1 MKFLLKKILIILL
14 MSFFVT
20 NISFAASFN
29 WTKVTKAKDGS
40 FEFYSDKKTV
50 FKVGQ
55 NTYFWQMTNNLKNI
69 EDNVYS
75 SITHNMAN
83 CETYEVKALI
93 YSSYE
98 RPMGRGMLSMEAVV
112 PADFPDYFEWVYYD
126 KETTVQGEVLNEI
139 CD

>member
-1 MKFLLKKILIILL
+1 MKFLFKKIFIIL
-14 MSFFVT
+14 MVCSFSM

-40 FEFYSDKKTV
+40 FEFYYDKKTV

>member
-1 MKFLLKKILIILL
+1 MKFLFKKIFIILVIC
-14 MSFFVT
+14 FFST

-40 FEFYSDKKTV
+40 FEFYYDKKTV

-93 YSSYE
+93 FSSYE
-98 RPMGRGMLSMEAVV
+98 RPMGRGMLDMEAIV
-112 PADFPDYFEWVYYD
+112 PADFPDYFEWIYYD
-126 KETTVQGEVLNEI
+126 KETSVQGKVLNKI
-139 CD
+139 CK

>member
-1 MKFLLKKILIILL
+1 
-14 MSFFVT
+14 
-20 NISFAASFN
+20 
-29 WTKVTKAKDGS
+29 
-40 FEFYSDKKTV
+40 
-50 FKVGQ
+50 
-55 NTYFWQMTNNLKNI
+55 MTNNLKNI

>member
-1 MKFLLKKILIILL
+1 MKFLLKKIFIILL

-83 CETYEVKALI
+83 CETYEVKVLI

>member
-40 FEFYSDKKTV
+40 FEFYYDKKTV

-83 CETYEVKALI
+83 CETYELKILI
-93 YSSYE
+93 YSDYK
-98 RPMGRGMLSMEAVV
+98 RPMGRGMFDIEVV
-112 PADFPDYFEWVYYD
+112 IPADFPDDFEWIYYD
-126 KETTVQGEVLNEI
+126 KETTMQGLVLNEI

>member
-1 MKFLLKKILIILL
+1 MKFLLKKILIIIL
-14 MSFFVT
+14 MSFFVA

-29 WTKVTKAKDGS
+29 WTRVAKAKDGS
-40 FEFYSDKKTV
+40 FEFFYDKKTV

-83 CETYEVKALI
+83 CETYELKILI
-93 YSSYE
+93 YSDYK
-98 RPMGRGMLSMEAVV
+98 RPMGRGMFDIEVV
-112 PADFPDYFEWVYYD
+112 IPADFPDDFEWIYFD
-126 KETTVQGEVLNEI
+126 KETTMQGLVLNEI

>member
-1 MKFLLKKILIILL
+1 MKFLFKKIFIIL
-14 MSFFVT
+14 MVCSFSM

-40 FEFYSDKKTV
+40 FEFYYDKKTV

-75 SITHNMAN
+75 NITHNMAN
-83 CETYEVKALI
+83 CVTYEVKALI
-93 YSSYE
+93 YSSYK
-98 RPMGRGMLSMEAVV
+98 RPMGRGILDIEAVV
-112 PADFPDYFEWVYYD
+112 PADFPDYYEWVYYD
-126 KETTVQGEVLNEI
+126 KETTVQGQVLNEI
-139 CD
+139 CN

>member
-1 MKFLLKKILIILL
+1 MKFLLKKILIIIL

-29 WTKVTKAKDGS
+29 WTRVTKAKDGS
-40 FEFYSDKKTV
+40 FEFFYDKKTV

-83 CETYEVKALI
+83 CETYELKILI
-93 YSSYE
+93 YSDYK
-98 RPMGRGMLSMEAVV
+98 RPMGRGMFDIEVV
-112 PADFPDYFEWVYYD
+112 IPADFPDDFEWIYFD
-126 KETTVQGEVLNEI
+126 KETTMQGLVLNEI

>member
-1 MKFLLKKILIILL
+1 

-83 CETYEVKALI
+83 CETYEVKVLI

>member
-1 MKFLLKKILIILL
+1 MKFLLKKIFIILL

-40 FEFYSDKKTV
+40 FEFYYDKKTV

-83 CETYEVKALI
+83 CETYEVKVLI

>member
-40 FEFYSDKKTV
+40 FEFYYDKKTV

>member
-1 MKFLLKKILIILL
+1 MKFLLKKILIIIL
-14 MSFFVT
+14 MSFFVA

-29 WTKVTKAKDGS
+29 WTRATKAKDGS
-40 FEFYSDKKTV
+40 FEFFYDKKTV

-69 EDNVYS
+69 DDNIYS

-83 CETYEVKALI
+83 CETYELRILI
-93 YSSYE
+93 YSDYK
-98 RPMGRGMLSMEAVV
+98 RPMGRGMFDMEVV
-112 PADFPDYFEWVYYD
+112 IPADLPDNFEWIYYD
-126 KETTVQGEVLNEI
+126 KDTVQGHVLNEI